1 MPTKKKSELYPE
13 EQARLKAK
21 VIEMVG
27 FDEQMS
33 FTLLEIDENK
43 TKQDEFM
50 AILPELKKYFT
61 LSKITNIHNPQVA
74 VRPWLSIIKHVL
86 KEDYEIFN
94 KHVVVDGKHTS
105 RYILRK
111 KTT

>member
-1 MPTKKKSELYPE
+1 MPSRKKSEKYPE

-21 VIEMVG
+21 VIELTG
-27 FDEQMS
+27 FDDQMS
-33 FTLLEIDENK
+33 FTLLDIDDNK
-43 TKQDEFM
+43 PKQDEFM
-50 AILPELKKYFT
+50 ALLPELKKYFS
-61 LSKITNIHNPQVA
+61 LSSITNIHNPQVA

-105 RYILRK
+105 RYIFRK